1 MFSSVFC
8 HGNTFRPKINE
19 ASRLL
24 DRNSRP
30 LHERVGQVQRDRQQ
44 KRHEA
49 QAQILK
55 IVITL

>member
-1 MFSSVFC
+1 
-8 HGNTFRPKINE
+8 
-19 ASRLL
+19 
-24 DRNSRP
+24 
-30 LHERVGQVQRDRQQ
+30 VGQVQRDRQQ